1 MTISQLLKQ
10 RVGDQCQGKW
20 SSNWFPARKFC
31 IILPNCILV
40 LRRKS
45 RPSSSF
51 SDSLGVLYLP
61 SETQKPSFFA
71 LLPLLLQLSFP
82 FPPIFSLIRRGVS
95 LPSLSLRWRIESAEE
110 GGRGPRPVSGAVAC
124 SELALKG
131 EEGGDPKGMG
141 FGS

>member
-1 MTISQLLKQ
+1 MPRKMVEQLVPCKEILYY
-10 RVGDQCQGKW
+10 
-20 SSNWFPARKFC
+20 PAQ
-31 IILPNCILV
+31 LHLV

-95 LPSLSLRWRIESAEE
+95 LPSLS
-110 GGRGPRPVSGAVAC
+110 PV
-124 SELALKG
+124 EN
-131 EEGGDPKGMG
+131 
-141 FGS
+141 